1 MAIRH
6 NRITAVNRGNDLY
19 DGGYGKCC
27 TYDNEWLGSEGV
39 MREMNQSVYKEYHGA
54 SMIPRAVYVIT

>member
-1 MAIRH
+1 MTYTMAGMRF
-6 NRITAVNRGNDLY
+6 L
-19 DGGYGKCC
+19 GKCC